1 MILRRDLQEASG
13 GLIAAQLGPSSA
25 PRRLNAG
32 NHLSDLIRRG
42 MKRAVLINADLDGR
56 MERRMD
62 GWMDGPPP
70 LLHHQHQYHQRR
82 PPRGDGGPLEYYYTS
97 TASNQIMAA
106 CQTGSCRTDTDL
118 T

>member
-32 NHLSDLIRRG
+32 NHLSDLIRGG

-62 GWMDGPPP
+62 GWMDP
-70 LLHHQHQYHQRR
+70 LLSSTISTSITSADPPEETEARWNIITHPWR
-82 PPRGDGGPLEYYYTS
+82 PIR
-97 TASNQIMAA
+97 
-106 CQTGSCRTDTDL
+106 
-118 T
+118 

>member
-32 NHLSDLIRRG
+32 NHLSDLIRGG

-82 PPRGDGGPLEYYYTS
+82 PPPRRRRPAGILLHIHGVQSDNGCLS
-97 TASNQIMAA
+97 DRKLQ
-106 CQTGSCRTDTDL
+106 D
-118 T
+118 